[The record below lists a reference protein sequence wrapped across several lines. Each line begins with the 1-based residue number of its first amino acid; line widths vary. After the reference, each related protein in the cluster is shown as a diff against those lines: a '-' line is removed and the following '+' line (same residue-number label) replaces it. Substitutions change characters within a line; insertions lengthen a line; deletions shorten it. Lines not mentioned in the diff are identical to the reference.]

1 MASNPAQQAAV
12 AVSSISRSPDA
23 GSEPGDTLMRML
35 RNHRLKEMVFAV
47 VGYAG
52 SGTSFVAG
60 KLRSHIETNL
70 SDYQVHRISA
80 RQVLDDFATTQEVAE
95 PEDASRIEKTRW
107 YQSIGDQ
114 MRQTKPGHCAV
125 AAHMIR
131 IINQCR
137 NNNSDGK
144 NIYILDSL
152 KHPLEVDLLRHVYG
166 HAFCL
171 IGVGCRPDIRTARLM
186 RKFDI
191 HDISDPELI
200 QFIDRD
206 AEDSEW
212 KYGQQVDDTFHRSDY
227 FVDNTMNSETPED
240 FKLPDEIKRLC
251 EIVLTGTIHRPR
263 SDERGM
269 YHAAAASMR
278 SSCLSRQVGAS
289 ILDQD
294 NNLIAVGANEVP
306 KPHGGSYDENS
317 ENDDR
322 CFKTREVCSNTQ
334 TQNEIVE
341 DIFAR
346 IQQDNL
352 LTEEA
357 TPVAL
362 SKALKSTRIKALIE
376 FSRSV
381 HAEMDALLSLV
392 RTGTRLP
399 HGSVLYSTTYP
410 CHNCARH
417 IVAAGIAR
425 VVYLEPY
432 SKSMAIDLHDDSIAD
447 NKSANESK
455 GKVVFLPYQGVSPRL
470 YKSVYMKTTDLKDK
484 KTGKILDQTEDYRES
499 RAIWTKTS
507 KDFEQEIIDYITNEE
522 QTSEAGEDH
531 AK

>member
-1 MASNPAQQAAV
+1 MASQTSAAAV
-12 AVSSISRSPDA
+12 LIPPGTPASDA
-23 GSEPGDTLMRML
+23 GSEPGDTLIKML
-35 RNHRLKEMVFAV
+35 RNHRLQEVVFAV

-52 SGTSFVAG
+52 SGTSFVASQL
-60 KLRSHIETNL
+60 KSYINTNL
-70 SDYQVHRISA
+70 ADYQVHRISA
-80 RQVLDDFATTQEVAE
+80 RTVLDQFATTQNKQMPA
-95 PEDASRIEKTRW
+95 DATPIKRTEW
-107 YQSIGDQ
+107 YQGIGDQ
-114 MRQTKPGHCAV
+114 LRQTRPGHSAV
-125 AAHMIR
+125 AAYLVR
-131 IINQCR
+131 LINQCR
-137 NNNSDGK
+137 ETNPEGK

-171 IGVGCRPDIRTARLM
+171 IGVGCRPDIRTRRLM

-191 HDISDPELI
+191 QDEQDPALLD
-200 QFIDRD
+200 FINRD

-227 FVDNTMNSETPED
+227 FVDNTITSDNIND

-251 EIVLTGTIHRPR
+251 EIVLTSTIHRPR

-306 KPHGGSYDENS
+306 KPHGGSYDETS
-317 ENDDR
+317 EKDDR
-322 CFKTREVCSNTQ
+322 CFKVRGKCSNTT

-341 DIFAR
+341 DIYAR
-346 IQQDNL
+346 IQNDGL
-352 LTEEA
+352 LTDKA
-357 TPVAL
+357 TPETL
-362 SKALKSTRIKALIE
+362 SKALKSTRVKALIE

-417 IVAAGIAR
+417 IVAAGVAR

-447 NKSANESK
+447 NKPVSESQD
-455 GKVVFLPYQGVSPRL
+455 KVVFVPYQGVSPRL
-470 YKSVYMKTTDLKDK
+470 YKSVYLKTGELKDK
-484 KTGKILDQTEDYRES
+484 KTGVMLDHPEDYRES
-499 RAIWTKTS
+499 LAIWTKTS
-507 KDFEQEIIDYITNEE
+507 KDFEQEIIDMIEKEE
-522 QTSEAGEDH
+522 SPSETGEPH
-531 AK
+531 AE